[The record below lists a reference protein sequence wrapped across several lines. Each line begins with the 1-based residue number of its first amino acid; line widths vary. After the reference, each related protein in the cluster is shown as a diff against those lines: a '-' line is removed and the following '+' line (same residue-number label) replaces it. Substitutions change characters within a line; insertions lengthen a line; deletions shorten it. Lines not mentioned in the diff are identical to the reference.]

1 MVDSDKPNNEVVI
14 IKQLK
19 SIKVALWILVT
30 VLVILPVIAAVGT
43 GVVMGI
49 MALGESK
56 LNDGI
61 NRAMGESVDGH
72 GLTHDEDGHGG
83 DAHGDGHGGD
93 AHGDGHGGDAHE
105 DGHRGDTH
113 GDGHGGDAHETE
125 SHAVADPD
133 EDDSKGAISIV
144 GEGESIVIN
153 PAGSGG
159 TRYLLV
165 DIYLVRQNEE
175 DKTFRGAIET
185 NSKKLQSLTM
195 DKLSERNIEELSNP
209 AVRKQ
214 IENVLKNQYQRIL
227 GSEHPIKELVVTR
240 WIMQ

>member
-1 MVDSDKPNNEVVI
+1 MADSDKPNNESLVL
-14 IKQLK
+14 KQLK

-30 VLVILPVIAAVGT
+30 VLVILPIIAGVGV
-43 GVVMGI
+43 GVVMGV
-49 MALGESK
+49 MALGENK

-72 GLTHDEDGHGG
+72 GLTHDEYAHEAGGGGEEPEDGHGG
-83 DAHGDGHGGD
+83 DAHGGD
-93 AHGDGHGGDAHE
+93 AYGDDAYGD
-105 DGHRGDTH
+105 
-113 GDGHGGDAHETE
+113 DA
-125 SHAVADPD
+125 AVDPS
-133 EDDSKGAISIV
+133 EDDSEGPISIV
-144 GEGESIVIN
+144 GEGEAIVIS

-214 IENVLKNQYQRIL
+214 IENVLKNEYQTIL
-227 GSEHPIKELVVTR
+227 GSKHPIKELVVTN